1 MLEALV
7 SSRIRRTLLE
17 YLVTHP
23 NDRFYLRG
31 LAKDLG
37 QSISPLRRE
46 LKRLEQSGML
56 TAYDEGNMRFYT
68 VHVNSPAFQEL
79 RQVGLPAPA
88 CAGPGTADRPR
99 SVQSPVARQ
108 AGLPRDVEPTAPKV
122 QAQPVVS
129 MAPAA
134 EPILVGT
141 ISASGNRQARHRPL
155 PTPVMVGVTVVGL
168 ILMVGVATAAYLLTT
183 NRQLASSVERA
194 LSKAASPVAVVTGEA
209 SNAGVMRGARWQ
221 IVPGGFGGFSA
232 GTGTGESY

>member
-37 QSISPLRRE
+37 LSISPLRRE

-68 VHVNSPAFQEL
+68 VNVNSPAFQEL
-79 RQVGLPAPA
+79 RQVGLPA
-88 CAGPGTADRPR
+88 PR

-108 AGLPRDVEPTAPKV
+108 AGLPRDVEPAAPKV
-122 QAQPVVS
+122 PAQPVVS

-141 ISASGNRQARHRPL
+141 ISASGSRQARHRPL